1 MIQEA
6 PGTHSRILVIE
17 DDLGY
22 QRLIERCLRRC
33 GVAEVDFSADGKS
46 GMEKILTG
54 DYDLAFVDIQLP
66 RLDGFMIATLL
77 REQDCQIPLIA
88 MTALKIEGLS
98 HKALAVGFD
107 EFQIKPL
114 SENTILR
121 LLRQY
126 FPSTTDETAKGEE
139 LEQVAY

>member
-1 MIQEA
+1 MIQKA
-6 PGTHSRILVIE
+6 PGTQSHILVIE
-17 DDLGY
+17 DDLCY

-33 GVAEVDFSADGKS
+33 GVVEIDFSADGKS
-46 GMEKILTG
+46 GMEKVLTG

-66 RLDGFMIATLL
+66 QLDGFMIATLL
-77 REQDCQIPLIA
+77 REQDWQIPLVA
-88 MTALKIEGLS
+88 MTALKIEGLE

-121 LLRQY
+121 VLKKHLPFATEAITEGKHQ
-126 FPSTTDETAKGEE
+126 
-139 LEQVAY
+139 QVTY